1 VTIETPLV
9 ASPIAAKEAK
19 KSSWQQVVKPYQSS
33 DTRRSIIEV
42 LTSIPPFFVMW
53 YITYRSLELSFYPVT
68 LFLAFLTAMFAMRCF
83 IILHDAGHGSFFKN
97 QKWNDFF
104 GIITGI
110 ITFTPYFAWRHSHA
124 IHHASS
130 GDLDRRGTGDV
141 WTLTYDE
148 YHTMPLAKRAFYRLY
163 RNPLVI
169 FVVGPAI
176 DFVILQRLPTVNVGD
191 KAREKYSVVYTNITL
206 LVLAIV
212 MSLLIG
218 VKDFV
223 LVQLPVIA
231 FASSLGVFLFYVQHQ
246 FEDAYW
252 ARHKD
257 WNYAEAAL
265 HGSSFFKMGPIMKF
279 FTGNIGF
286 HHIHHLS
293 PKIPNYKLEACHY
306 ENEMFE
312 EVAVMTWRSSLKSVR
327 IRTFDED
334 RGKMIG
340 YYRDDEHEEVAA
352 EAPIESS
359 GLLPATD

>member
-1 VTIETPLV
+1 MTQSATPV
-9 ASPIAAKEAK
+9 QEK
-19 KSSWQQVVKPYQSS
+19 KKTNWQQVVKPYQSS
-33 DTRRSIIEV
+33 DMRRSIIQV
-42 LTSIPPFFVMW
+42 FTSIPPFFVMW
-53 YITYRSLELSFYPVT
+53 YVTYRSLALNFYPVT
-68 LFLAFLTAMFAMRCF
+68 LFLAFITAMFAMRCF

-104 GIITGI
+104 GIITGM

-141 WTLTYDE
+141 WTLTYEE
-148 YHTMPLAKRAFYRLY
+148 YHTKPLATRAFYRLY

-212 MSLLIG
+212 MSLLVG

-306 ENEMFE
+306 ENELFE
-312 EVAVMTWRSSLKSVR
+312 EVPVMTWRSSLKSIK

-334 RGKMIG
+334 HGKMIG
-340 YYRDDEHEEVAA
+340 YYREDEHEYQEAA
-352 EAPIESS
+352 DISAPLETNT